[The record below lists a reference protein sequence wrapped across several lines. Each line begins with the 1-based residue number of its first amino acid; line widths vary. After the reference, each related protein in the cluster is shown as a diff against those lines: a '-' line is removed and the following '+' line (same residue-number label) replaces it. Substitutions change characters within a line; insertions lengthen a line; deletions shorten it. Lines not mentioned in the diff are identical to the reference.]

1 MTTTPTTGIADPA
14 ALPTDPNGVTG
25 RLATFVASL
34 SYDDIPAEVRL
45 RAAHVMLDGLAC
57 ALVGARLPWSVRA
70 VEAVLAMEGQ
80 GDVPLLGWARTTSA
94 PAACLLNGTF
104 IQGFELDDYH
114 VHAPL
119 HSNSLVLPSA
129 ISTITMLDR
138 AVSGDE
144 LLTALVAGYEV
155 GPRVGLAL
163 HGAEMLSRGWHS
175 GAVFGT
181 HASAATSAWLRGLDA
196 AQVEDALGLA
206 ATQSAGLM
214 AAQYEAMSKRMH
226 HGFASRNGWYA
237 AGLAQAGYTGIKR
250 VYERPYGGF
259 LATFGEGHNPD
270 ADLIASDLG
279 REWTLM
285 DTAVKAYASM
295 AATHAPIDCAL
306 EARSRGIA
314 VDDIESVDIEVSHA
328 AYHHGWWE
336 PTRPLETIGAQMNI
350 GYTVAVALLDEQVL
364 AEQFASARIDSDDV
378 WRLLNRIRVH
388 HRADFDGPQSR
399 FRARMRL
406 QLRGAAPVTF
416 EVDGPLG
423 GATRPL
429 SNSDIV
435 TKARRLAD
443 SIGITARWHEIESH
457 VLDLESVTDASEI
470 VRLVAADVAAL
481 PVSL

>member
-1 MTTTPTTGIADPA
+1 MTTTPDTTQLEIGQ
-14 ALPTDPNGVTG
+14 PTDPNGVTG
-25 RLATFVASL
+25 SLATWIASL
-34 SYDDIPAEVRL
+34 RYEDIPDEVRERSRHL
-45 RAAHVMLDGLAC
+45 VLDGLVC
-57 ALVGARLPWSVRA
+57 ALVGARLPWSERA
-70 VEAVLAMEGQ
+70 VEAVLALEGR
-80 GDVPLLGWARTTSA
+80 GDVPVLGWGRTTSA

-114 VHAPL
+114 VKAPL

-129 ISTITMLDR
+129 VSTIAMLGR
-138 AVSGDE
+138 PVSGRE
-144 LLTALVAGYEV
+144 LLTALIAGYEV

-181 HASAATSAWLRGLDA
+181 HASAATSAWLRRLDA
-196 AQVEDALGLA
+196 ARVEDALGLA
-206 ATQSAGLM
+206 GTQSAGLM

-226 HGFASRNGWYA
+226 HGFSSRNGWYA
-237 AGLAQAGYTGIKR
+237 AGLAEAGYTGIKR

-259 LATFGEGHNPD
+259 LATFGEGHDPR
-270 ADLIASDLG
+270 AELITANLG
-279 REWTLM
+279 DEWTLL

-314 VDDIESVDIEVSHA
+314 VDDIASIDVEVSHA

-336 PTRPLETIGAQMNI
+336 PERPLETIGAQMNI
-350 GYTVAVALLDEQVL
+350 GYTVAVALLDGRVL
-364 AEQFASARIDSDDV
+364 AEQFTRDRIDSGDV
-378 WRLLNRIRVH
+378 WELLQRISVH
-388 HRADFDGPQSR
+388 HCEDFDQPQDR
-399 FRARMRL
+399 FRTRMRL
-406 QLRGAAPVTF
+406 TLRDSSSVTI

-435 TKARRLAD
+435 TKARRLAA
-443 SIGITARWHEIESH
+443 SIGIADRWQRIESL
-457 VLDLESVTDASEI
+457 VLDVESMTDVS
-470 VRLVAADVAAL
+470 VLVDELAADVPAL
-481 PVSL
+481 PVTL